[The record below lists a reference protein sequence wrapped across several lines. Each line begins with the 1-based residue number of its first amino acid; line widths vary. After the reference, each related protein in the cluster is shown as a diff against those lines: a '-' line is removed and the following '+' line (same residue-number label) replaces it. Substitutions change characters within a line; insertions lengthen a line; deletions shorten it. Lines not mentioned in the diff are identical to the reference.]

1 MFACGNFQQDSG
13 TQSGIT
19 DARLDKAH
27 TGSLDSVGV
36 GIHCLSGYLAR
47 RVISLIPVFG
57 RPHIMGT
64 SPTAAAAGQQ
74 STGHSVAP
82 GPAIAAAPALP
93 GIFERYRS
101 YVEQA
106 LSERVPAVAE
116 HPVNTPLR
124 YHLGWA
130 DRTGTP
136 SPTPA
141 SQGKALRPTLCI
153 FACDAFQGQPE
164 RAAPAAAALEL
175 IHNFSLVHDDI
186 QDEGAE
192 RRHQPTVWALW
203 GTAQALAA
211 GDAMQSLGDLAVL
224 NDCGRIPAHT
234 AIRVSGL
241 LTNSCLE
248 MIEGQC
254 RDLQFEQRSAIAT
267 DEYLDMIALKTGAL
281 IRCSLEI
288 GAAIATDDADTIRDV
303 ARFGRSVGRLFQ
315 IRDDYLGIWGD
326 EAVTG
331 KSADS
336 DIVQRKKSYPI
347 VYAFQEAAG
356 AARAELLRLYALET
370 MDETDVCRVL
380 EVLEDIG
387 AARQTDYL
395 TELTADE
402 ARAALAMLELPS
414 WAAADAEN
422 LVDFLARRLF

>member
-1 MFACGNFQQDSG
+1 M
-13 TQSGIT
+13 GI
-19 DARLDKAH
+19 
-27 TGSLDSVGV
+27 
-36 GIHCLSGYLAR
+36 
-47 RVISLIPVFG
+47 
-57 RPHIMGT
+57 
-64 SPTAAAAGQQ
+64 SPTA
-74 STGHSVAP
+74 TTVAP
-82 GPAIAAAPALP
+82 AAAAPALP

-106 LSERVPAVAE
+106 LAERVPPVAA

-130 DRTGTP
+130 GRDGTP

-153 FACDAFQGQPE
+153 FACEALQGQPE
-164 RAAPAAAALEL
+164 QAAPAAAALEL

-192 RRHQPTVWALW
+192 RRHQPTVWAIW
-203 GTAQALAA
+203 GTAQALVA
-211 GDAMQSLGDLAVL
+211 GDAMQSLGDLAIL
-224 NDCGRIPAHT
+224 HDCARLPSHT
-234 AIRVSGL
+234 AVRVSGL
-241 LTNSCLE
+241 LTNSYLE

-254 RDLQFEQRSAIAT
+254 RDLQFEQRSVIAA

-288 GAAIATDDADTIRDV
+288 GAAIATDDPDTVRDV

-326 EAVTG
+326 EAITG

-370 MDETDVCRVL
+370 MDEPDVCRVL
-380 EVLEDIG
+380 EVLEGIG

-402 ARAALAMLELPS
+402 ARAALALLELPA

-422 LVDFLARRLF
+422 LVDFLAHRLF